1 MLFWLGLVAGLII
14 GWVIEWIIDWNFW
27 RNTVYVSV
35 EQEARTR
42 KELEATRREITKL
55 QAQIDNRSTS
65 LAPISG
71 QTPANRVAD
80 PLEEIQGIGPVFA
93 QKLNQAGIYTFLQ
106 LSQLTPERVLEI
118 IQPESWQRIDAQAWL
133 TQAHT
138 LSQKGKA

>member
-27 RNTVYVSV
+27 RNTLYTSV
-35 EQEARTR
+35 EQESRVR
-42 KELEATRREITKL
+42 KELETARREITKL
-55 QAQIDNRSTS
+55 QAQVENRSVSAVPVS
-65 LAPISG
+65 LATQSD
-71 QTPANRVAD
+71 QFAD
-80 PLEEIQGIGPVFA
+80 PLEVIQGIGPIFA
-93 QKLNQAGIYTFLQ
+93 QKLNTAGIYTFLQ
-106 LSQLTPERVLEI
+106 LSQLTPERVIEI

>member
-42 KELEATRREITKL
+42 KELEATRRELTKL

-71 QTPANRVAD
+71 QTPANRPSD

-118 IQPESWQRIDAQAWL
+118 IQPESWQRIDTQAWL

-138 LSQKGKA
+138 LSKGKA

>member
-35 EQEARTR
+35 EQEVRTR

>member
-27 RNTVYVSV
+27 RNTFYASV
-35 EQEARTR
+35 EQETRVR
-42 KELEATRREITKL
+42 KELEAARREITKL
-55 QAQIDNRSTS
+55 QAQLDKPSPTS
-65 LAPISG
+65 APIM
-71 QTPANRVAD
+71 QAAQADRFAD
-80 PLEEIQGIGPVFA
+80 PLEVIQGIGPVFA
-93 QKLNQAGIYTFLQ
+93 QKLNTAGIYTFAQ

-118 IQPESWQRIDAQAWL
+118 IQPESWQQIDPQAWL